1 MAGQTI
7 RSSYYFRRRVSSLL
21 SRRTAMLVSAQ
32 AIRSRTRPGMPSFYL
47 LSVYLATLIIPCLAQ
62 TSKLFQ
68 WQFASNVSL
77 PLHSLLTFIVTTASS
92 PQSLSTSLP
101 TCQSLPII
109 VKSFDPTT
117 NSTHGT
123 PPYYMISFAIGGT
136 PITSLIGTDENNLAW
151 TITHPV
157 GASILTCY
165 LAYQLTQQQDL
176 N

>member
-1 MAGQTI
+1 
-7 RSSYYFRRRVSSLL
+7 
-21 SRRTAMLVSAQ
+21 MLDSAQ
-32 AIRSRTRPGMPSFYL
+32 ALRSRTARPGMPIPLSFYL
-47 LSVYLATLIIPCLAQ
+47 LSVYLATCIIPCLAQ
-62 TSKLFQ
+62 TNKLFQ
-68 WQFASNVSL
+68 WQFATNVSL

-101 TCQSLPII
+101 TCQPLPII

-123 PPYYMISFAIGGT
+123 PPYYMMAFAIGGT
-136 PITSLIGTDENNLAW
+136 PITSLIGSDENNLSW

-165 LAYQLTQQQDL
+165 LAHQLTQQQEL
-176 N
+176 NCC

>member
-1 MAGQTI
+1 
-7 RSSYYFRRRVSSLL
+7 
-21 SRRTAMLVSAQ
+21 MLGSAQ
-32 AIRSRTRPGMPSFYL
+32 AIRSRTARPGMPMPFSFYL
-47 LSVYLATLIIPCLAQ
+47 LSVYLATCIIPCLAQ
-62 TSKLFQ
+62 SSKLFQ

-77 PLHSLLTFIVTTASS
+77 PLHSLLTFILTTASS
-92 PQSLSTSLP
+92 APQSLSTSLP

-109 VKSFDPTT
+109 VKSYDPTT

-157 GASILTCY
+157 GASTLTCY
-165 LAYQLTQQQDL
+165 PVYQLTRQQDL
-176 N
+176 D